1 MTRDQLSTIGPL
13 VAKLQNTLAALQAAG
28 LTISAINSPFAP
40 GVLIGV
46 SDLRYEEP
54 HLYVIFTET
63 GTAESFPQEETQP

>member
-1 MTRDQLSTIGPL
+1 M
-13 VAKLQNTLAALQAAG
+13 AELQNILAALQAAG